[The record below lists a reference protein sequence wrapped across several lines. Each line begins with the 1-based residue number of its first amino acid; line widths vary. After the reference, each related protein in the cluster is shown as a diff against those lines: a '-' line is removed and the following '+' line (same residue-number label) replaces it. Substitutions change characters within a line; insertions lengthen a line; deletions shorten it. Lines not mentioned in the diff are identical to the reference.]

1 MKRTFSTQSFRHFA
15 WGLAALG
22 FMVAQSACM
31 NAPPPAKNSRV
42 ISQSSSSGNGQP
54 ALPNYSLSS
63 MNVIQSSASGTTAP
77 TLRLYVD
84 LSASSTKSAMD
95 ACEVG
100 SKPCT
105 CLLEWTE
112 VNETSGTAIAVTRKA
127 QGAVTQVQPGNFEC
141 RAPDAFLNEIDERA
155 EIRIQV
161 VGTGT
166 NASKFTTSILGFTR
180 AGSDLSGQFQD
191 AQGNS
196 FSNISRFV
204 CIEKFQRG
212 TRIFNR
218 KILPSQDSSSLVKES
233 GPAVVHGSQ
242 FCFWKLN
249 DAGQLQNICTGAM
262 SGQAGT
268 GQGNDLFSDPRKSS
282 QLYAYHFYIQA
293 TEQAD
298 AFSQNSAFFCP
309 KVTDPDSA
317 SIGPQLT
324 PYDSTFSLALSPSS
338 NFSVGVEAPRSKLAD
353 PNNPVQGSSCFSQAS
368 SNASDPTQ
376 ASGSAFV
383 KSCLGFAAK
392 PLSGPGTLAG
402 SCPVLKKLD
411 GSALPTYRLRRYFL
425 THPTQ
430 FNTDGRMINRR
441 QTSLDM
447 IYVLDRPV
455 DVTSRN
461 FDYTVAGPKPCLQS
475 FYDAEAGRY
484 RATNDPAW
492 RGRSLDG
499 IELPKIDHRG
509 NDVNTMSCSS
519 SLLVLSQHALN
530 DPSLSWSLATVNSR
544 NPSSKLQSVA
554 IRPFEPWTPRWE
566 EDTSFLACAPESQSV
581 GGVEPRKAPLIAVGS
596 DGSPGTEGK
605 GAWCEKTLPTL
616 NPKPLSDAAVEG
628 APSTLEQPASQNAG
642 ARERTIDPES
652 IPDLERAPLAAPQR
666 DIVRALLNEPS
677 YRCNYTWDEF
687 RGRARAGLTPAR
699 GCCND
704 LPIRPEGMHVESQ
717 STKCNR
723 RSDAY

>member
-1 MKRTFSTQSFRHFA
+1 MKLLLS
-15 WGLAALG
+15 AALVLA
-22 FMVAQSACM
+22 FSITQSACM

-42 ISQSSSSGNGQP
+42 ISQSSSSGNGAP

-63 MNVIQSSASGTTAP
+63 VNVIQSSSSGTTPP

-84 LSASSTKSAMD
+84 LSASSTKSAQD
-95 ACEVG
+95 ACDVA
-100 SKPCT
+100 SKPCS

-112 VNETSGTAIAVTRKA
+112 VNETSGTSVAVTRKA
-127 QGAVTQVQPGNFEC
+127 QGVVTQVQPGNVEC
-141 RAPDAFLNEIDERA
+141 RAPEAFLNEIDERA
-155 EIRIQV
+155 EVRIQV

-166 NASKFTTSILGFTR
+166 NASKFTTSILGFSR

-191 AQGNS
+191 EKGNS
-196 FSNISRFV
+196 FSNISRYV
-204 CIEKFQRG
+204 CVEKFQRG

-218 KILPSQDSSSLVKES
+218 KLVNTDQDKQT
-233 GPAVVHGSQ
+233 PAVVHGSQ

-249 DAGQLQNICTGAM
+249 DAGQLQNVCTGAM

-268 GQGNDLFSDPRKSS
+268 GQGNDLLSDPRKSS
-282 QLYAYHFYIQA
+282 QLYAYHFYVQS

-309 KVTDPDSA
+309 KVTDPDSP

-324 PYDSTFSLALSPSS
+324 PYDSTFSLALSPSA

-353 PNNPVQGSSCFSQAS
+353 PNNPVQGSSCFSQATPNS
-368 SNASDPTQ
+368 SDPTQ

-411 GSALPTYRLRRYFL
+411 GTALPTYRLRRYFL

-430 FNTDGRMINRR
+430 FNTDGRMVNRR

-455 DVTSRN
+455 RVSSRT

-484 RATNDPAW
+484 RASNDPAW

-499 IELPKIDHRG
+499 LELPKIDHRG
-509 NDVNTMSCSS
+509 NDVNAMSCSS
-519 SLLVLSQHALN
+519 SLLVLSHHALN
-530 DPSLSWSLATVNSR
+530 DPALSWSLATVNAR
-544 NPSSKLQSVA
+544 NASTKLQSVPV
-554 IRPFEPWTPRWE
+554 RPFDPWMPRWE
-566 EDTSFLACAPESQSV
+566 EDSSFLACAPESQSV
-581 GGVEPRKAPLIAVGS
+581 GGSEPKKAPLIAVGT

-628 APSTLEQPASQNAG
+628 APSTLETVSRNAG
-642 ARERTIDPES
+642 ARERTIDPDS
-652 IPDLERAPLAAPQR
+652 IPDLERAPLAAPQS

-677 YRCNYTWDEF
+677 YRCTYTWDEF

-704 LPIRPEGMHVESQ
+704 LPIPPEGMHVESQ
-717 STKCNR
+717 SSRCNR

>member
-1 MKRTFSTQSFRHFA
+1 MRLLKGFHHWKILKLILVLAFSIT
-15 WGLAALG
+15 
-22 FMVAQSACM
+22 QSACM

-42 ISQSSSSGNGQP
+42 ISQSSSSGNGAP

-63 MNVIQSSASGTTAP
+63 VNVIQSSSSGTTPP

-84 LSASSTKSAMD
+84 LNTSSTKSAQD
-95 ACEVG
+95 ACDVG
-100 SKPCT
+100 SKPCS

-112 VNETSGTAIAVTRKA
+112 VNETSGSSVSVTRKA
-127 QGAVTQVQPGNFEC
+127 QGVVTQVQPGNVEC
-141 RAPDAFLNEIDERA
+141 RAPEAFLNEIDERA

-166 NASKFTTSILGFTR
+166 NASKFTTSILGFSR

-191 AQGNS
+191 ANGNS
-196 FSNISRFV
+196 FSNISRYV

-212 TRIFNR
+212 TRIYNR
-218 KILPSQDSSSLVKES
+218 KLVADNQTD
-233 GPAVVHGSQ
+233 PALVFGSQ
-242 FCFWKLN
+242 FCFWKIN
-249 DAGQLQNICTGAM
+249 ETGQLFNFCNGSM
-262 SGQAGT
+262 SGQSGN
-268 GQGNDLFSDPRKSS
+268 GKGNDLLSDPRKSS
-282 QLYAYHFYIQA
+282 QLYPYHFYIQA

-309 KVTDPDSA
+309 KVTEPDSA
-317 SIGPQLT
+317 SLGPQLT
-324 PYDSTFSLALSPSS
+324 PYDSTFSLALSPSA

-353 PNNPVQGSSCFSQAS
+353 PNNPVQGSSCFSQATPNS
-368 SNASDPTQ
+368 SDPTQ
-376 ASGSAFV
+376 AAGSAFV

-430 FNTDGRMINRR
+430 FNTDGRMVPRR

-455 DVTSRN
+455 DVNSRN
-461 FDYTVAGPKPCLQS
+461 FDYTVAGPKPCPQS
-475 FYDAEAGRY
+475 FYDAEAGLY
-484 RATNDPAW
+484 RASNDPAW

-499 IELPKIDHRG
+499 LELPKVDSRG

-519 SLLVLSQHALN
+519 SLLVLSHHALN
-530 DPSLSWSLATVNSR
+530 DPALSWSLATVNAR
-544 NPSSKLQSVA
+544 NPSTKLQSVP
-554 IRPFEPWTPRWE
+554 IRPFDPWTPRWE
-566 EDTSFLACAPESQSV
+566 EDTTFLACAPESQSI

-596 DGSPGTEGK
+596 DGTPGTEGK

-628 APSTLEQPASQNAG
+628 AKSTLEKAQRDAG

-652 IPDLERAPLAAPQR
+652 IPDLERAPLAAPQS
-666 DIVRALLNEPS
+666 DVVRALLNEPS
-677 YRCNYTWDEF
+677 YRCTYTWDEF

-704 LPIRPEGMHVESQ
+704 LPIPPEGMHVEIQ
-717 STKCNR
+717 STRCNR